1 MTRVDLST
9 LTLRVHRRIGSP
21 RGYVPG
27 RTAIRN
33 AVVDLLSCSEL
44 EAEELVAQM
53 ENRGFIAYPRSTVS
67 AVDKPVA
74 WTYPRS
80 TR

>member
-1 MTRVDLST
+1 MTRVDLSS
-9 LTLRVHRRIGSP
+9 LTLRVFRRIGTP

-27 RTAIRN
+27 RTKIRN
-33 AVVDLLSCSEL
+33 AVVDLLSCSEM
-44 EAEELVAQM
+44 EAEQLVAQM

-74 WTYPRS
+74 WIFPHSAR
-80 TR
+80 